1 MQDVLKGYEK
11 SLLVKIIGSTA
22 HVSLLFN
29 QNIND
34 SEVEN
39 IISEAKKHSSLQFT
53 AKGLAYSGTVDIS
66 TGGCKSDDSYD
77 MKNIGKCN
85 YEELKSQSPE
95 VFFKG
100 MVYSNEYTEYL
111 SKILIGF
118 DKRGEEDNTKT
129 ISLSMVYEIY
139 VDKKK
144 YDDRDSSLPYDWDGS
159 LKHGKPIALSPSLY
173 REVINPYNDMIDY
186 VYIRFSQAEK
196 NFGINNRL
204 NNEKIEFEVVSTLD
218 TPASDETIPIVTAYE
233 TIKYLLFGT
242 SKGANNYNY
251 VELFLVNPMDAKDI
265 ANQLKQLF
273 YKNAQIFAWSDKYA
287 SEMALIN
294 GFNLLL
300 FSVMF
305 GTGISIGLLLSSL
318 LDITVRKKRRQLSI
332 LLSMGA
338 SEKFVKNIFIYYSLF
353 LGTISYVASVIM
365 AKILE
370 YSLWLFI
377 NADKSSF
384 EGNLY
389 LPLPSKIQ
397 DYILALHSKLQ
408 RIPNPENMSISNA
421 VIIFCAVLIICFVSS
436 YRSVSEGLKINP
448 IEGLKEY

>member
-1 MQDVLKGYEK
+1 
-11 SLLVKIIGSTA
+11 
-22 HVSLLFN
+22 
-29 QNIND
+29 
-34 SEVEN
+34 
-39 IISEAKKHSSLQFT
+39 
-53 AKGLAYSGTVDIS
+53 
-66 TGGCKSDDSYD
+66 
-77 MKNIGKCN
+77 
-85 YEELKSQSPE
+85 
-95 VFFKG
+95 

-251 VELFLVNPMDAKDI
+251 VELFFC
-265 ANQLKQLF
+265 Q
-273 YKNAQIFAWSDKYA
+273 S
-287 SEMALIN
+287 N
-294 GFNLLL
+294 GCKRHSQ
-300 FSVMF
+300 SVK
-305 GTGISIGLLLSSL
+305 TI
-318 LDITVRKKRRQLSI
+318 I
-332 LLSMGA
+332 L
-338 SEKFVKNIFIYYSLF
+338 
-353 LGTISYVASVIM
+353 
-365 AKILE
+365 
-370 YSLWLFI
+370 
-377 NADKSSF
+377 
-384 EGNLY
+384 
-389 LPLPSKIQ
+389 
-397 DYILALHSKLQ
+397 
-408 RIPNPENMSISNA
+408 
-421 VIIFCAVLIICFVSS
+421 
-436 YRSVSEGLKINP
+436 
-448 IEGLKEY
+448 